1 MSVATMQEVTGD
13 LREQAWKLYREA
25 FDPLRRLAVQRHVM
39 YGDEFDAVMADPR
52 VEKYLVFD
60 EGGDL
65 HGLATLTND
74 LLAVPLVSPEWFS
87 HRWPERSSEG
97 RVFYIGFVG
106 IHPHSQGTGVCAELV
121 EAMTR
126 VVARVDGVAV
136 LDVCRYNR
144 ETMHLPRLVAA
155 LSSTWASNVEMI
167 DLDAQSY
174 IGYDFM
180 RSG

>member
-1 MSVATMQEVTGD
+1 MSVATMQIVTD
-13 LREQAWKLYREA
+13 HLREEAWKLYVEA

-39 YGDEFDAVMADPR
+39 YGDEFEAVMADPR
-52 VEKYLVFD
+52 AVKYLVFD
-60 EGGDL
+60 DRGAL

-74 LLAVPLVSPEWFS
+74 VHSVPLVSPEWFA
-87 HRWPERSSEG
+87 HRWPERFSEG

-106 IHPHSQGTGVCAELV
+106 IHPHSQGSGVCAELV

-126 VVARVDGVAV
+126 EVAKVDGVAV

-155 LSSTWASNVEMI
+155 LSSTWASHVEMI

-174 IGYDFM
+174 IGYDFK
-180 RSG
+180 RAG